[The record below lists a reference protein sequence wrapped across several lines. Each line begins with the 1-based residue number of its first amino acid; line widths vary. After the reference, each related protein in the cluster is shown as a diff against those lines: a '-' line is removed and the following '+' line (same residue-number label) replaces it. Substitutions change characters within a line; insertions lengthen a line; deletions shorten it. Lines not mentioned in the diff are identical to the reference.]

1 MKMGG
6 ITRYSALIII
16 CLTVAWLVAGCG
28 YKNPYIDSDGAT
40 RPPIS
45 MHVPMWTNQT
55 NELGLESLFHR
66 ELTGWLQ
73 KTKHINIVSADDKA
87 DYILKGTLL
96 SIEHPGLS
104 YGKFDQA
111 VELEVR
117 VKVSYSLTE
126 IDSGNVVIKNSKRN
140 LDEAYFVAQNWTMTR
155 GNLEKGLAKMADE
168 LAESIYINIMR
179 SVITPRSVLYTP
191 LQ

>member
-1 MKMGG
+1 MKKGG
-6 ITRYSALIII
+6 ITGYSALITI
-16 CLTVAWLVAGCG
+16 CLTVTWLVAGCG
-28 YKNPYIDSDGAT
+28 YKNPYLDSDGASQ
-40 RPPIS
+40 PPIS

-66 ELTGWLQ
+66 ELIGWLH
-73 KTKHINIVSADDKA
+73 KTKQIYIVSADDKA

-104 YGKFDQA
+104 YGEFDQA

-117 VKVSYSLTE
+117 IKVSYSLTE
-126 IDSGNVVIKNSKRN
+126 IDSGNVVIKNSERN
-140 LDEAYFVAQNWTMTR
+140 LEEAYFVAQNWTMTR

-168 LAESIYINIMR
+168 LAESIYMEIMF
-179 SVITPRSVLYTP
+179 SVITSRPVL
-191 LQ
+191 

>member
-1 MKMGG
+1 MGK
-6 ITRYSALIII
+6 ITRYSALITI
-16 CLTVAWLVAGCG
+16 CLTITWLVAGCG
-28 YKNPYIDSDGAT
+28 YKNPYLDSDGAT

-73 KTKHINIVSADDKA
+73 KTKQINIVSAGDKA

-104 YGKFDQA
+104 YGEFDQA

-168 LAESIYINIMR
+168 LAESIYMEIM
-179 SVITPRSVLYTP
+179 SSGPHLPSP
-191 LQ
+191 LNVFTIQ

>member
-6 ITRYSALIII
+6 ITRYSALITIY
-16 CLTVAWLVAGCG
+16 LTVAWLVAGCG
-28 YKNPYIDSDGAT
+28 YKNPYLDSDGAT

-45 MHVPMWTNQT
+45 LHVPMWTNQT

-66 ELTGWLQ
+66 ELTGWLH
-73 KTKHINIVSADDKA
+73 KTKQIHIVSANEKA

-104 YGKFDQA
+104 YGEFDQA
-111 VELEVR
+111 VELDVR
-117 VKVSYSLTE
+117 VEVSYSLTE
-126 IDSGNVVIKNSKRN
+126 IDSGNVVIKNSKRI

-168 LAESIYINIMR
+168 LAESIYMDIMF
-179 SVITPRSVLYTP
+179 SVLTSR
-191 LQ
+191 QIH

>member
-1 MKMGG
+1 MYK
-6 ITRYSALIII
+6 ITRYSALITI
-16 CLTVAWLVAGCG
+16 CLTVAWLVTGCG
-28 YKNPYIDSDGAT
+28 YKNPYLDSGGAV

-55 NELGLESLFHR
+55 NELGLESVFHR
-66 ELTGWLQ
+66 ELTVWLQ
-73 KTKHINIVSADDKA
+73 KTKQINIVSADDKA

-104 YGKFDQA
+104 YGEFDQA

-117 VKVSYSLTE
+117 IKVSYSLIET
-126 IDSGNVVIKNSKRN
+126 DSGNVVIKESKRN
-140 LDEAYFVAQNWTMTR
+140 LEQAYFVARNWTMTR

-168 LAESIYINIMR
+168 LAESIYIEIMF
-179 SVITPRSVLYTP
+179 SVLTSRPTP
-191 LQ
+191 